1 MEYVRKTYIEY
12 LEHGVTRIE
21 GKIDEVLDRE
31 LKSVKLPDKA
41 YGFRFFDIIV
51 AQVEVDG
58 RLIDLHSKR
67 INESPVYYCRAR
79 VLTHKEV
86 TEGIPNNEKLLL
98 YMNINGWDKVIQ
110 THTGQF
116 LEFREEDVILD

>member
-1 MEYVRKTYIEY
+1 MEYDRKTYIEY

-21 GKIDEVLDRE
+21 GKIDEVLNRE

-58 RLIDLHSKR
+58 MLIELRSKR
-67 INESPVYYCRAR
+67 INESPVYYYKAR

-86 TEGIPNNEKLLL
+86 IEGISNNEKLLL
-98 YMNINGWDKVIQ
+98 YMNVNGWDKVIQ
-110 THTGQF
+110 TRTGQF
-116 LEFREEDVILD
+116 LEFREGDVILD

>member
-31 LKSVKLPDKA
+31 LKSIKLPDKA
-41 YGFRFFDIIV
+41 YGFRFFEFIV
-51 AQVEVDG
+51 AQVEVDCS
-58 RLIDLHSKR
+58 LIELRNKR
-67 INESPVYYCRAR
+67 INESPAYYYKAR

-86 TEGIPNNEKLLL
+86 IEGIPNNEKLLL

-110 THTGQF
+110 TRTGQF
-116 LEFREEDVILD
+116 LEFREGDVILD

>member
-1 MEYVRKTYIEY
+1 MEYARKTYIEY

-31 LKSVKLPDKA
+31 LKSIKLPDKA
-41 YGFRFFDIIV
+41 YGFRFFEFIV
-51 AQVEVDG
+51 AQVEVDCS
-58 RLIDLHSKR
+58 LIELRNKR
-67 INESPVYYCRAR
+67 INESPVYYYKAR

-86 TEGIPNNEKLLL
+86 IEGIPNNEKLLL

-110 THTGQF
+110 TRTGQF
-116 LEFREEDVILD
+116 LEFREGDVILD

>member
-21 GKIDEVLDRE
+21 GKIDEVPDRE
-31 LKSVKLPDKA
+31 LKNVKLPDKV

-58 RLIDLHSKR
+58 GLIELRSKR
-67 INESPVYYCRAR
+67 INESPVYYHKAR

-98 YMNINGWDKVIQ
+98 YMNVNGWDKVIQ
-110 THTGQF
+110 TRTGQF

>member
-1 MEYVRKTYIEY
+1 MEYVCKTYIEY

-41 YGFRFFDIIV
+41 YGFRFFDIIL

-58 RLIDLHSKR
+58 RLIELRSKR
-67 INESPVYYCRAR
+67 INESPVYYYKAR

-86 TEGIPNNEKLLL
+86 MEGIPNNEKLLL
-98 YMNINGWDKVIQ
+98 YMDINGWDKVIQ
-110 THTGQF
+110 TRTGQF

>member
-1 MEYVRKTYIEY
+1 MDYFCKTYIEY
-12 LEHGVTRIE
+12 LEQGINIIE
-21 GKIDEVLDRE
+21 SKVDEVPDRE

-98 YMNINGWDKVIQ
+98 YMNINGW
-110 THTGQF
+110 
-116 LEFREEDVILD
+116 

>member
-1 MEYVRKTYIEY
+1 MDYVRKTYIEY
-12 LEHGVTRIE
+12 LVHLVNINENSVE
-21 GKIDEVLDRE
+21 EVLDRE
-31 LKSVKLPDKA
+31 LKNVLLPDKA

-51 AQVEVDG
+51 VQVDIDG
-58 RLIDLHSKR
+58 RLIELRSKR
-67 INESPVYYCRAR
+67 INESPVYYYRAR

-110 THTGQF
+110 IRTGQF

>member
-1 MEYVRKTYIEY
+1 MDYVRKTYIEY
-12 LEHGVTRIE
+12 LVHLVNINENSVE
-21 GKIDEVLDRE
+21 EVLDRE
-31 LKSVKLPDKA
+31 LKNVLLPDKA

-51 AQVEVDG
+51 VQVDIDG
-58 RLIDLHSKR
+58 RLVELRSKR
-67 INESPVYYCRAR
+67 INESPVYYYRAR

-110 THTGQF
+110 TRTGQF